1 LHPRLREIEMVM
13 EFLLEAASMAA
24 VAARKQYRHRHR
36 KRGGQVLKPGPDTP
50 LWNVLA
56 ATCESRLVRYGD
68 KARLGRMLGV
78 SRQQIHRLIV
88 AKTACPDGERTLN
101 LLVWLGSQIAR
112 VERGSTG

>member
-1 LHPRLREIEMVM
+1 
-13 EFLLEAASMAA
+13 MAA
-24 VAARKQYRHRHR
+24 VAARKEYRYRHR

-56 ATCESRLVRYGD
+56 ATCESRLVRHGD

-88 AKTACPDGERTLN
+88 AKTACPDGERALS
-101 LLVWLGSQIAR
+101 LLVWLRSQVAR
-112 VERGSTG
+112 VETGSTG